1 MTEKKS
7 TKSKHFANSS
17 SVQNHMSNIT
27 KVLKDQIEIEEKER
41 QPLLVTGMTR
51 LKKKKNRKQTTTT
64 KMLSNI
70 LLVNVNIFQKNRYKT
85 QGWTS
90 WL

>member
-51 LKKKKNRKQTTTT
+51 LKKKKKQKTNNNN
-64 KMLSNI
+64 K
-70 LLVNVNIFQKNRYKT
+70 NVVKY
-85 QGWTS
+85 S
-90 WL
+90 PS